1 MTELEDLASLLR
13 DDTPLIDTRS
23 PVEFA
28 KGSLPTAINLPL
40 MMDDE
45 REAVGT
51 CYKEQGQDAAV
62 RLGHELISGERKAER
77 VEAWRAFASQHPEGA
92 LFCFRGGMRSEIAQ
106 SWLKHAG
113 LDYPRIKGGYKAMRR
128 WVSESTDQ
136 LIQQTPLL
144 LLGGPT
150 GAAKTRILNEGNRGA
165 PIPGSVDLEGLA
177 NHRGSAFGR
186 RVTEQPSQISFELAF
201 GVQLLKHQHA
211 GYERLILED
220 EGRLIGRCALPLSL
234 QAARQN
240 ADWIQLD
247 ASVDARVEHSYEN
260 YILQNLE
267 DLMTQDAA
275 GAFDHFARAL
285 LESLERIQKRL
296 GGRRYAEIKGMMQN
310 ALLAHERGNPE
321 VHKAWISELLTGYYD
336 PMYEYQMNNRTK
348 PPLFRGT
355 ESEVTE
361 YLLEAGPLLA
371 DRGSPI
377 SARGTL
383 R

>member
-1 MTELEDLASLLR
+1 MTEIDDLATLLR

-40 MMDDE
+40 MTDVE

-51 CYKEQGQDAAV
+51 CYKEQGADAAV
-62 RLGHELISGERKAER
+62 RLGHELVAGDLKEQR
-77 VEAWRAFASQHPEGA
+77 VGAWKTFVALHPRGA

-106 SWLKHAG
+106 RWLKDAG
-113 LDYPRIKGGYKAMRR
+113 VDYPRIKGGYKAMRR
-128 WVSESTDQ
+128 WLTDSTDQ
-136 LIQQTPLL
+136 LIEKTPIL

-150 GAAKTRILNEGNRGA
+150 GAAKTRILNEGAGGG

-186 RVTEQPSQISFELAF
+186 RVTEQPTQIGFELAL
-201 GVQLLKHQHA
+201 GVQLLKHRHA
-211 GYERLILED
+211 GRQKLLLED

-234 QAARQN
+234 QAARHE
-240 ADWIQLD
+240 ADWVQLD

-267 DLMTQDAA
+267 DLMTEDAA
-275 GAFDHFARAL
+275 RAFDRFATGL

-296 GGRRYAEIKGMMQN
+296 GGQRYAELKAVMQD
-310 ALLAHERGNPE
+310 ALAAHERGNPE
-321 VHKAWISELLTGYYD
+321 AHKAWISELLTDYYD
-336 PMYEYQMNNRTK
+336 PMYDYQMNNRTK
-348 PPLFRGT
+348 APLFRGT
-355 ESEVTE
+355 EQEVIE
-361 YLLEAGPLLA
+361 YLLQTEDASLVGQQP
-371 DRGSPI
+371 R
-377 SARGTL
+377 
-383 R
+383 

>member
-1 MTELEDLASLLR
+1 MTQIDDLESLLLN
-13 DDTPLIDTRS
+13 DIPLIDTRS

-40 MMDDE
+40 MTNEE

-62 RLGHELISGERKAER
+62 RLGHELVAGNLKEQR
-77 VEAWRAFASQHPEGA
+77 VGAWKTFVAQHPEGA

-106 SWLKHAG
+106 RWLKDAG
-113 LDYPRIKGGYKAMRR
+113 VDYPRIKGGYKSIRR
-128 WVSESTDQ
+128 WLSESTDQ
-136 LIQQTPLL
+136 LIEQTPIL

-150 GAAKTRILNEGNRGA
+150 GAAKTRILNEGNAGA

-186 RVTEQPSQISFELAF
+186 RVTEQPTQIGFELAL
-201 GVQLLKHQHA
+201 GVQLLKHRHA
-211 GYERLILED
+211 GHQNLILED

-234 QAARQN
+234 QAARHD

-247 ASVDARVEHSYEN
+247 ASVDTRVEHSYEN

-267 DLMTQDAA
+267 ELMIQDAA
-275 GAFDHFARAL
+275 LGFERFATGL

-296 GGRRYAEIKGMMQN
+296 GGKRYAELKAVMQD
-310 ALLAHERGNPE
+310 ALAAHERGNPE
-321 VHKAWISELLTGYYD
+321 AHKAWISELLTGYYD
-336 PMYEYQMNNRTK
+336 PMYDYQMNNRTK
-348 PPLFRGT
+348 APLFRGT
-355 ESEVTE
+355 EKEVVE
-361 YLLEAGPLLA
+361 YLLQTEDASLVGQGPH
-371 DRGSPI
+371 
-377 SARGTL
+377 
-383 R
+383 

>member
-1 MTELEDLASLLR
+1 MTEIDDLATLLR

-40 MMDDE
+40 MTDEE

-62 RLGHELISGERKAER
+62 RLGHELVAGDLKEQR
-77 VEAWRAFASQHPEGA
+77 VGAWKTFVAQHPRGA

-106 SWLKHAG
+106 GWLRDAG
-113 LDYPRIKGGYKAMRR
+113 VDYPRIKGGYKAMRR
-128 WVSESTDQ
+128 WLTDSTDQ
-136 LIQQTPLL
+136 LIEKTPIL

-150 GAAKTRILNEGNRGA
+150 GAAKTRILNEGNGGG

-186 RVTEQPSQISFELAF
+186 RVTEQPTQIGFELAL
-201 GVQLLKHQHA
+201 GVQLLKHRHA
-211 GYERLILED
+211 GHQKLLLED

-234 QAARQN
+234 QAARHK
-240 ADWIQLD
+240 ADWVQLD
-247 ASVDARVEHSYEN
+247 ASVDARIEHSYEN

-267 DLMTQDAA
+267 DLMTQDATR
-275 GAFDHFARAL
+275 AFDHFATGL

-296 GGRRYAEIKGMMQN
+296 GGQRYAELKAVMQD
-310 ALLAHERGNPE
+310 ALAAHERGNPE
-321 VHKAWISELLTGYYD
+321 AHKAWISELLTGYYD
-336 PMYEYQMNNRTK
+336 PMYDYQMNNRTK
-348 PPLFRGT
+348 APLFRGT
-355 ESEVTE
+355 QQEVVE
-361 YLLEAGPLLA
+361 YLLKTEDASLVGRGPH
-371 DRGSPI
+371 
-377 SARGTL
+377 
-383 R
+383 

>member
-1 MTELEDLASLLR
+1 MTELDDFESLLR

-28 KGSLPTAINLPL
+28 KGSLPTAISLPL
-40 MMDDE
+40 MMNDE

-62 RLGHELISGERKAER
+62 RLGHELVSGDRKAKR
-77 VEAWRAFASQHPEGA
+77 VEAWRTFALQHSQGA

-106 SWLKHAG
+106 RWLKDAG
-113 LDYPRIKGGYKAMRR
+113 VNYPRIKGGYKAMRS
-128 WVSESTDQ
+128 WLTGSTDQ
-136 LIQQTPLL
+136 LVEKTPLL

-150 GAAKTRILNEGNRGA
+150 GAAKTRILNEGDRGA

-186 RVTEQPSQISFELAF
+186 RVTEQPTQISFELAF
-201 GVQLLKHQHA
+201 GVEVLKHQHA
-211 GYERLILED
+211 GYKRLILED

-234 QAARQN
+234 QVARQD
-240 ADWIQLD
+240 ADWVQLD
-247 ASVDARVEHSYEN
+247 ASIDARIEHSYEN

-275 GAFDHFARAL
+275 RAFDHFATGL

-296 GGRRYAEIKGMMQN
+296 GGQRYAAIKTVMQD
-310 ALLAHERGNPE
+310 ALAAHERGNPE
-321 VHKAWISELLTGYYD
+321 THKAWISELLTGYYD
-336 PMYEYQMNNRTK
+336 PMYRYQMNNRTK

-361 YLLEAGPLLA
+361 YLLEAGAVLLT
-371 DRGSPI
+371 D
-377 SARGTL
+377 
-383 R
+383 

>member
-1 MTELEDLASLLR
+1 MTELEDFASLLR

-128 WVSESTDQ
+128 WLIESTDQ
-136 LIQQTPLL
+136 LIEQTPLL

-211 GYERLILED
+211 GHERLILED

-267 DLMTQDAA
+267 DLMTQDGAR
-275 GAFDHFARAL
+275 AFDHFATGL

-296 GGRRYAEIKGMMQN
+296 GGQRYAVLKAMMQN
-310 ALLAHERGNPE
+310 ALVAHERGNPE
-321 VHKAWISELLTGYYD
+321 AHKAWISELLIGYYD
-336 PMYEYQMNNRTK
+336 PMYEYQMNNRIK
-348 PPLFRGT
+348 APLFRGT

-361 YLLEAGPLLA
+361 YLLEAGA
-371 DRGSPI
+371 VYSPI
-377 SARGTL
+377 GGVID
-383 R
+383 

>member
-1 MTELEDLASLLR
+1 MTEIDDLATLLR

-28 KGSLPTAINLPL
+28 RGSLPAAINLPL
-40 MMDDE
+40 MTDVE

-62 RLGHELISGERKAER
+62 RLGHELVAGNLKEQR
-77 VEAWRAFASQHPEGA
+77 VGAWKTFVAQHPEGA
-92 LFCFRGGMRSEIAQ
+92 LFCFRGGMRSETAQ
-106 SWLKHAG
+106 RWLKDAG
-113 LDYPRIKGGYKAMRR
+113 VDYPRIKGGYKAMRR
-128 WVSESTDQ
+128 WLTDSTDQ
-136 LIQQTPLL
+136 LIEKTPIL

-150 GAAKTRILNEGNRGA
+150 GAAKTRILNEGNAGG

-186 RVTEQPSQISFELAF
+186 RVTEQPTQIGFELAL
-201 GVQLLKHQHA
+201 GVKLLKHRHA
-211 GYERLILED
+211 GHQKLLLED

-234 QAARQN
+234 QAARHE
-240 ADWIQLD
+240 ADWVQLD

-267 DLMTQDAA
+267 ELMIQDAA
-275 GAFDHFARAL
+275 RGFERFATGL

-296 GGRRYAEIKGMMQN
+296 GGQRYAELTAVMQK
-310 ALLAHERGNPE
+310 ALVAHERGNPE
-321 VHKAWISELLTGYYD
+321 AHKAWISELLTDYYD
-336 PMYEYQMNNRTK
+336 PMYDYQMNKRTK

-355 ESEVTE
+355 EQEVVE
-361 YLLEAGPLLA
+361 YLLQTEDASLVGQGPH
-371 DRGSPI
+371 
-377 SARGTL
+377 
-383 R
+383 

>member
-1 MTELEDLASLLR
+1 MTEIDDLETLLR
-13 DDTPLIDTRS
+13 GDTPLIDTRS

-40 MMDDE
+40 MTDEE

-51 CYKEQGQDAAV
+51 RYKEQGADAAV
-62 RLGHELISGERKAER
+62 RLGHELVAGNLKEQR
-77 VEAWRAFASQHPEGA
+77 VGAWKTFVAQHPEGA

-106 SWLKHAG
+106 RWLKDAG
-113 LDYPRIKGGYKAMRR
+113 VDYPRIKGGYKAMRR
-128 WVSESTDQ
+128 WLTDSTDQ
-136 LIQQTPLL
+136 LIEKTPIL

-150 GAAKTRILNEGNRGA
+150 GAAKTRILNEGNGGG

-186 RVTEQPSQISFELAF
+186 RVTEQPSQIGFELAL
-201 GVQLLKHQHA
+201 GVRLLKHRHA
-211 GYERLILED
+211 GHQKLLLED

-234 QAARQN
+234 QTARHE

-267 DLMTQDAA
+267 DLMIQDAA
-275 GAFDHFARAL
+275 RGFDHFATGL

-296 GGRRYAEIKGMMQN
+296 GGQRYAELKAMMQD
-310 ALLAHERGNPE
+310 ALVAHEGGNPE
-321 VHKAWISELLTGYYD
+321 PHKAWISELLTGYYD
-336 PMYEYQMNNRTK
+336 PMYDYQMNSRTK

-355 ESEVTE
+355 EKEVVE
-361 YLLEAGPLLA
+361 YLLQIEDASLLGQGPH
-371 DRGSPI
+371 
-377 SARGTL
+377 
-383 R
+383 

>member
-1 MTELEDLASLLR
+1 MTEVDDLETLLR

-40 MMDDE
+40 MTNDE

-51 CYKEQGQDAAV
+51 CYKEHGQDAAV
-62 RLGHELISGERKAER
+62 RLGHELVTGELKEQR
-77 VEAWRAFASQHPEGA
+77 VGAWKTFVAQHPKGA

-106 SWLKHAG
+106 RWLKDAG
-113 LDYPRIKGGYKAMRR
+113 VDYPRIKGGYKAMRGR
-128 WVSESTDQ
+128 LSESTDQ
-136 LIQQTPLL
+136 LIEQTPLL

-150 GAAKTRILNEGNRGA
+150 GAAKTRMLNEGNRGG

-186 RVTEQPSQISFELAF
+186 RVTEQPSQIGFELAL
-201 GVQLLKHQHA
+201 GVRLLKHRHA
-211 GYERLILED
+211 GHQKLLLED

-234 QAARQN
+234 QAARHE
-240 ADWIQLD
+240 ADWVQLD
-247 ASVDARVEHSYEN
+247 ASVDARIEHSYEN

-267 DLMTQDAA
+267 ELMIQDAA
-275 GAFDHFARAL
+275 RGFERFATGL

-296 GGRRYAEIKGMMQN
+296 GGQRYAELKAVMQD
-310 ALLAHERGNPE
+310 ALAAHERGNPE
-321 VHKAWISELLTGYYD
+321 AHKAWISELLTGYYD
-336 PMYEYQMNNRTK
+336 PMYDYQMNSRTK

-355 ESEVTE
+355 EKEVVE
-361 YLLEAGPLLA
+361 YLLQIEDASLLGQGPH
-371 DRGSPI
+371 
-377 SARGTL
+377 
-383 R
+383 

>member
-1 MTELEDLASLLR
+1 MTEIDDFDSLLR

-40 MMDDE
+40 MTNDE

-62 RLGHELISGERKAER
+62 RLGHELVSGNRKAER
-77 VEAWRAFASQHPEGA
+77 VKAWQTFASRHPEGA
-92 LFCFRGGMRSEIAQ
+92 LFCFRGGMRSEITQ
-106 SWLKHAG
+106 RWLQDAG
-113 LDYPRIKGGYKAMRR
+113 VDYPRIKGGYKAMRR
-128 WVSESTDQ
+128 WLSEFTDQ
-136 LIQQTPLL
+136 LIEQTPLL

-150 GAAKTRILNEGNRGA
+150 GAAKTRILNEGNRGE

-186 RVTEQPSQISFELAF
+186 RVTEQPTQIGFELAL
-201 GVQLLKHQHA
+201 GVQLLKYGHA

-234 QAARQN
+234 QAARQD

-247 ASVDARVEHSYEN
+247 ASVEARVEHSYEN

-267 DLMTQDAA
+267 DLMTRDAA
-275 GAFDHFARAL
+275 QAFDLFATGL

-296 GGRRYAEIKGMMQN
+296 GGQRYAELKAMMQS
-310 ALLAHERGNPE
+310 ALVAHEGGNPE
-321 VHKAWISELLTGYYD
+321 AHKAWISELLTGYYD

-361 YLLEAGPLLA
+361 YLLEAGPTLLT
-371 DRGSPI
+371 D
-377 SARGTL
+377 
-383 R
+383 

>member
-1 MTELEDLASLLR
+1 MTGIDDLETLLR

-40 MMDDE
+40 LTDEE
-45 REAVGT
+45 RETVGT

-62 RLGHELISGERKAER
+62 RLGHELVAGDLKEQR
-77 VEAWRAFASQHPEGA
+77 VETWKAFVAQHPEGA

-106 SWLKHAG
+106 RWLKDAG
-113 LDYPRIKGGYKAMRR
+113 VDYPRVKGGYKAMRR
-128 WVSESTDQ
+128 WLSEYTDQ
-136 LIQQTPLL
+136 LIEQTSLL

-150 GAAKTRILNEGNRGA
+150 GAAKTRILNEGDGGG

-186 RVTEQPSQISFELAF
+186 RVTEQPTQIGFELAL
-201 GVQLLKHQHA
+201 GVQLLKHRHA
-211 GYERLILED
+211 GHQKLLLED

-234 QAARQN
+234 QAARQD

-260 YILQNLE
+260 YILQNLDE
-267 DLMTQDAA
+267 LMIQDAA
-275 GAFDHFARAL
+275 RGFEQFATGL

-296 GGRRYAEIKGMMQN
+296 GGQRYAELKAIMQD
-310 ALLAHERGNPE
+310 ALAAHERGNPE
-321 VHKAWISELLTGYYD
+321 THKTWISELLTGYYD
-336 PMYEYQMNNRTK
+336 PMYNYQMNSRTK

-355 ESEVTE
+355 EKEVVE
-361 YLLEAGPLLA
+361 YLLQIEDASLLGQGPH
-371 DRGSPI
+371 
-377 SARGTL
+377 
-383 R
+383 

>member
-1 MTELEDLASLLR
+1 MIELDDFAALLR

-40 MMDDE
+40 MTDDE

-51 CYKEQGQDAAV
+51 CYKEQGQEAAV
-62 RLGHELISGERKAER
+62 RLGHELVSGDRKAKR
-77 VEAWRAFASQHPEGA
+77 VEAWQTFASQHPEGA
-92 LFCFRGGMRSEIAQ
+92 LFCFRGGMRSEITQ
-106 SWLKHAG
+106 RWLKDAG
-113 LDYPRIKGGYKAMRR
+113 VDYPRIKGGYKAMRC
-128 WVSESTDQ
+128 WLSKSTDQ
-136 LIQQTPLL
+136 FIEQTPLL

-150 GAAKTRILNEGNRGA
+150 GAAKTRILNESNGGQ

-186 RVTEQPSQISFELAF
+186 RVTEQPTQIGFELAF
-201 GVQLLKHQHA
+201 GVHLLKHQCA

-234 QAARQN
+234 QAARQD
-240 ADWIQLD
+240 ADWVQLD
-247 ASVDARVEHSYEN
+247 ASLDARVEHSYEN

-267 DLMTQDAA
+267 DLMTQDDAR
-275 GAFDHFARAL
+275 AFDHFAAGL

-296 GGRRYAEIKGMMQN
+296 GGQRYAELKTMMEN
-310 ALLAHERGNPE
+310 ALVAHERGHPE
-321 VHKAWISELLTGYYD
+321 AHKSWISELLTNYYD
-336 PMYEYQMNNRTK
+336 PMYEYQMNNRTR
-348 PPLFRGT
+348 PPVFRGT

-361 YLLEAGPLLA
+361 YLLEAGTTSPA
-371 DRGSPI
+371 D
-377 SARGTL
+377 
-383 R
+383 

>member
-1 MTELEDLASLLR
+1 MNELDDFDSLLR

-40 MMDDE
+40 MTDDE

-62 RLGHELISGERKAER
+62 RLGHELVTGNRKAER
-77 VEAWRAFASQHPEGA
+77 VEAWQTFASRHPEGA
-92 LFCFRGGMRSEIAQ
+92 LFCFRGGMRSGIAQ
-106 SWLKHAG
+106 RWLKDVG
-113 LDYPRIKGGYKAMRR
+113 VDYPRIKGGYKAMRR
-128 WVSESTDQ
+128 WLSESTDQ
-136 LIQQTPLL
+136 FIEQTPLL

-150 GAAKTRILNEGNRGA
+150 GAAKTRILNESNRGE

-186 RVTEQPSQISFELAF
+186 RVTEQPTQIGFELAL
-201 GVQLLKHQHA
+201 GVQLLNHQHA

-234 QAARQN
+234 QAARQD

-247 ASVDARVEHSYEN
+247 ASVEARVEHSYEN

-275 GAFDHFARAL
+275 RAFDLFATGL

-296 GGRRYAEIKGMMQN
+296 GRQRYAELKAMMQN
-310 ALLAHERGNPE
+310 ALVAHERGNPE
-321 VHKAWISELLTGYYD
+321 AHKAWISELLTGYYD

-361 YLLEAGPLLA
+361 YLLEAGA
-371 DRGSPI
+371 VYSPI
-377 SARGTL
+377 GGVID
-383 R
+383 

>member
-1 MTELEDLASLLR
+1 MTEIDDLETLLR

-28 KGSLPTAINLPL
+28 KGSLPAAINLPL
-40 MMDDE
+40 MTDVE

-51 CYKEQGQDAAV
+51 CYKERGPDAAV
-62 RLGHELISGERKAER
+62 RLGHELVAGDLKEQRVGAWKAFI
-77 VEAWRAFASQHPEGA
+77 AQHPEGA

-106 SWLKHAG
+106 RWLKDAG
-113 LDYPRIKGGYKAMRR
+113 VDYPRITGGYRAMRR
-128 WVSESTDQ
+128 WLTDSTDQ
-136 LIQQTPLL
+136 LIEKTPLL

-150 GAAKTRILNEGNRGA
+150 GAAKTRILNEGNGGG

-186 RVTEQPSQISFELAF
+186 RVTEQPTQIGFELAL
-201 GVQLLKHQHA
+201 GIHLLKHRFA
-211 GYERLILED
+211 GHQKLLLED

-234 QAARQN
+234 QAVRQD
-240 ADWIQLD
+240 ADWVQLD

-275 GAFDHFARAL
+275 RAFDHFATGL

-296 GGRRYAEIKGMMQN
+296 GGHRYAELKTVMQD
-310 ALLAHERGNPE
+310 ALAAHERGNPE
-321 VHKAWISELLTGYYD
+321 AHKAWISELLTDYYD
-336 PMYEYQMNNRTK
+336 PMYDYQMNNRTK
-348 PPLFRGT
+348 APLFRGT
-355 ESEVTE
+355 EQEVIE
-361 YLLEAGPLLA
+361 YLLQTEDASLVGKQP
-371 DRGSPI
+371 R
-377 SARGTL
+377 
-383 R
+383 

>member
-1 MTELEDLASLLR
+1 MTELDDFASLLR

-40 MMDDE
+40 MTDDE

-51 CYKEQGQDAAV
+51 CYKEQGQEAAV
-62 RLGHELISGERKAER
+62 RLGHELVSGDRKAER
-77 VEAWRAFASQHPEGA
+77 VEAWQTFASQHPEGA

-106 SWLKHAG
+106 RWLQDAG
-113 LDYPRIKGGYKAMRR
+113 VDYPRIKGGYKAMRR
-128 WVSESTDQ
+128 WLSESTDQ
-136 LIQQTPLL
+136 LIEQTPLL

-150 GAAKTRILNEGNRGA
+150 GAAKTRILNEGNRGE

-186 RVTEQPSQISFELAF
+186 RVTEQPTQIGFELAL
-201 GVQLLKHQHA
+201 GVQLLKHRQAKHQ
-211 GYERLILED
+211 RLILED
-220 EGRLIGRCALPLSL
+220 EGRLIGRCALTLSL
-234 QAARQN
+234 QAARQD

-247 ASVDARVEHSYEN
+247 ASVEARVEHSYEN

-267 DLMTQDAA
+267 DLMAQDTAR
-275 GAFDHFARAL
+275 AFDHFATGL

-296 GGRRYAEIKGMMQN
+296 GGQRYAELKAMMQN
-310 ALLAHERGNPE
+310 ALVAHERGNPE
-321 VHKAWISELLTGYYD
+321 AHKAWISELLIGYYD
-336 PMYEYQMNNRTK
+336 PMYEYQMNNRIK
-348 PPLFRGT
+348 APLFRGT

-361 YLLEAGPLLA
+361 YLLEAGA
-371 DRGSPI
+371 VYSPI
-377 SARGTL
+377 GGVTD
-383 R
+383 

>member
-1 MTELEDLASLLR
+1 MTEVDDLETLLR

-40 MMDDE
+40 MTNDE

-51 CYKEQGQDAAV
+51 CYKEHGQDAAV
-62 RLGHELISGERKAER
+62 RLGHELVAGELKEQR
-77 VEAWRAFASQHPEGA
+77 VGAWKTFVAQHPEGA

-106 SWLKHAG
+106 RWLKDVG
-113 LDYPRIKGGYKAMRR
+113 VDYPRIKGGYKAMRR
-128 WVSESTDQ
+128 WLSESTDQ
-136 LIQQTPLL
+136 LIEQTPLL

-150 GAAKTRILNEGNRGA
+150 GAAKTRMLNEGNRGG

-186 RVTEQPSQISFELAF
+186 RVTEQPSQIGFELAL
-201 GVQLLKHQHA
+201 GVRLLKHRHTGHQK
-211 GYERLILED
+211 LLLED

-234 QAARQN
+234 QAARQD

-267 DLMTQDAA
+267 ELMIQDAA
-275 GAFDHFARAL
+275 RGWDQCATAL

-296 GGRRYAEIKGMMQN
+296 GGQRYAELKAMMQD
-310 ALLAHERGNPE
+310 ALVAHEGGNPE
-321 VHKAWISELLTGYYD
+321 PHKAWISELLTGYYD
-336 PMYEYQMNNRTK
+336 PMYDYQMNSRTK

-355 ESEVTE
+355 EKEVVE
-361 YLLEAGPLLA
+361 YLLQSEATPHV
-371 DRGSPI
+371 RQRPH
-377 SARGTL
+377 
-383 R
+383 

>member
-1 MTELEDLASLLR
+1 MTQIDDLDSLLLN
-13 DDTPLIDTRS
+13 DIPLIDTRS

-40 MMDDE
+40 MTDEE

-62 RLGHELISGERKAER
+62 RLGHELVAGDRKAQR
-77 VEAWRAFASQHPEGA
+77 VGAWKTFVAQHPEGA

-106 SWLKHAG
+106 RWLKDAG
-113 LDYPRIKGGYKAMRR
+113 VDYPRIKGGYKAIRR
-128 WVSESTDQ
+128 WLTDSTDQ
-136 LIQQTPLL
+136 LIEQTPIL

-150 GAAKTRILNEGNRGA
+150 GAAKTRILNEGNAGA

-186 RVTEQPSQISFELAF
+186 RVTEQPTQIGFELAL
-201 GVQLLKHQHA
+201 GVQLLKHRHA
-211 GYERLILED
+211 GHQNLILED

-234 QAARQN
+234 QAARHD

-247 ASVDARVEHSYEN
+247 ASVDTRVEHSYEN

-267 DLMTQDAA
+267 ELMIQDAA
-275 GAFDHFARAL
+275 LGFERFATGL

-296 GGRRYAEIKGMMQN
+296 GGKRYAELKAVMQG
-310 ALLAHERGNPE
+310 ALAAHERGNPE
-321 VHKAWISELLTGYYD
+321 AHKAWISELLTGYYD
-336 PMYEYQMNNRTK
+336 PMYDYQMNNRTK
-348 PPLFRGT
+348 APLFRGT
-355 ESEVTE
+355 EKEVVE
-361 YLLEAGPLLA
+361 YLLKTEDASLVGQGPH
-371 DRGSPI
+371 
-377 SARGTL
+377 
-383 R
+383 

>member
-1 MTELEDLASLLR
+1 MTEIDDLESLLR

-40 MMDDE
+40 MTDVE

-51 CYKEQGQDAAV
+51 CYKEQGADAAV
-62 RLGHELISGERKAER
+62 RLGHELVAGDLREQR
-77 VEAWRAFASQHPEGA
+77 VGAWKTFVAQHPEGA

-106 SWLKHAG
+106 RWLKDAG
-113 LDYPRIKGGYKAMRR
+113 VDYPRIKGGYKAMRR
-128 WVSESTDQ
+128 WLTDSTDQ
-136 LIQQTPLL
+136 LIEKTPIL

-150 GAAKTRILNEGNRGA
+150 GAAKTRILNEGNGGG

-186 RVTEQPSQISFELAF
+186 RVTEQPTQIGFELAL
-201 GVQLLKHQHA
+201 GVQLLKHRHA
-211 GYERLILED
+211 GHQKLLLED

-234 QAARQN
+234 QAARHE
-240 ADWIQLD
+240 ADWVQLD

-267 DLMTQDAA
+267 DLMTQDATR
-275 GAFDHFARAL
+275 AFDHFATGL

-296 GGRRYAEIKGMMQN
+296 GGQRYAELKAVMQD
-310 ALLAHERGNPE
+310 ALAAHERGNPE
-321 VHKAWISELLTGYYD
+321 AHKAWISELLTGYYD
-336 PMYEYQMNNRTK
+336 PMYDYQMNNRTK
-348 PPLFRGT
+348 AVSYTHL
-355 ESEVTE
+355 
-361 YLLEAGPLLA
+361 
-371 DRGSPI
+371 
-377 SARGTL
+377 TL
-383 R
+383 PTN

>member
-1 MTELEDLASLLR
+1 MAEIDDLETLLR
-13 DDTPLIDTRS
+13 DDTPLIDARS

-28 KGSLPTAINLPL
+28 KGSLPAAINLPL
-40 MMDDE
+40 MTDEE

-51 CYKEQGQDAAV
+51 CYKEQGTDAAV
-62 RLGHELISGERKAER
+62 RLGHELVAGDLKEQR
-77 VEAWRAFASQHPEGA
+77 VGAWKTFVAQHPKGA

-106 SWLKHAG
+106 RWLEDAG
-113 LDYPRIKGGYKAMRR
+113 VDYPRIKGGYKAMRR
-128 WVSESTDQ
+128 WLTDSTDQ
-136 LIQQTPLL
+136 FIEKTPLL

-150 GAAKTRILNEGNRGA
+150 GAAKTRILNEGNAGA

-186 RVTEQPSQISFELAF
+186 RVTEQPTQIGFELAL
-201 GVQLLKHQHA
+201 GVQLLKHRHA
-211 GYERLILED
+211 GHQKLLLED

-234 QAARQN
+234 QAARHE
-240 ADWIQLD
+240 ADWVQLD

-275 GAFDHFARAL
+275 RGFDHFATGL

-296 GGRRYAEIKGMMQN
+296 GGQRYAELKAMMQN
-310 ALLAHERGNPE
+310 ALVAHEGGNPE
-321 VHKAWISELLTGYYD
+321 PHKAWISELLTGYYD
-336 PMYEYQMNNRTK
+336 PMYDYQMNNRTK

-355 ESEVTE
+355 EQEVVE
-361 YLLEAGPLLA
+361 YLLQSEDASLLGQGPH
-371 DRGSPI
+371 
-377 SARGTL
+377 
-383 R
+383 

>member
-1 MTELEDLASLLR
+1 MIDLDNLESLLR

-40 MMDDE
+40 MTDDE
-45 REAVGT
+45 REAVGI
-51 CYKEQGQDAAV
+51 CYEEHGQDAAE
-62 RLGHELISGERKAER
+62 RLGQELVSGNRKAKR
-77 VEAWRAFASQHPEGA
+77 VEAWQAFASQHPDGA

-106 SWLKHAG
+106 RWLRDAG
-113 LDYPRIKGGYKAMRR
+113 VHYPRIKGGYKEMRR
-128 WVSESTDQ
+128 WLIESTDQ
-136 LIQQTPLL
+136 LIKQAPLL

-150 GAAKTRILNEGNRGA
+150 GAAKTRILNEGNGGE

-186 RVTEQPSQISFELAF
+186 RVTEQPTQISFELAL

-211 GYERLILED
+211 GYQTLILED

-234 QAARQN
+234 QAARQDAN
-240 ADWIQLD
+240 WIQLD

-267 DLMTQDAA
+267 DLKSENATRR
-275 GAFDHFARAL
+275 FDHFATGL
-285 LESLERIQKRL
+285 LNSLERIQKRL
-296 GGRRYAEIKGMMQN
+296 GGQRYVELKAIMQH
-310 ALLAHERGNPE
+310 ALVAHERGNPE
-321 VHKAWISELLTGYYD
+321 GHKAWIKELLTGYYD
-336 PMYEYQMNNRTK
+336 PMYEYQMNNRAR
-348 PPLFRGT
+348 PPVFRGT

-361 YLLEAGPLLA
+361 YLLEAGTTSSA
-371 DRGSPI
+371 D
-377 SARGTL
+377 
-383 R
+383 